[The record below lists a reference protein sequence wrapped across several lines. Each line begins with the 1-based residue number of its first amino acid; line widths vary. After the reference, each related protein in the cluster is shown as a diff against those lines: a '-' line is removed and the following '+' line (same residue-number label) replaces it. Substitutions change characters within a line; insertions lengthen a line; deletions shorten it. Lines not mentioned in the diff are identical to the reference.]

1 MLKRSLT
8 VACLAATALSTQ
20 AQTVVFDFDG
30 TPAHSPLPISLT
42 VGGITANFSAT
53 GSGFSIQPADTLGFT
68 PVGFAG
74 NCIYP
79 DSVSAADLLVSF
91 SQPLTSFAILYAPEE
106 LGCDSSARM
115 RVTAYLDALLVGTA
129 TTNASVPGTWPTEWL
144 RYNST
149 AGFNRVVVHYDAPPA
164 CQDYGPVFMAD
175 NMEIVPAP
183 PPIVLS
189 GAAKL
194 ADGSFQFFFTN
205 SPGASCRVWSTTNV
219 SQAITNW
226 GLAGTPIEQAP
237 GTYVFTEPATTYP
250 GPRFYRVTSP

>member
-1 MLKRSLT
+1 MLKRSLILT
-8 VACLAATALSTQ
+8 WLAAAALCGQ
-20 AQTVVFDFDG
+20 AQTVVFDFDSA
-30 TPAHSPLPISLT
+30 PVHSSLPISLT

-53 GSGFSIQPADTLGFT
+53 SLGFSIQAANTLGFT
-68 PVGFAG
+68 PAGFAG

-79 DSVSAADLLVSF
+79 NSIGAADLLVSF
-91 SQPLTSFAILYAPEE
+91 SQPLTSFAILYAPQE

-115 RVTAYLDALLVGTA
+115 RVTAYMDSILAGTA

-144 RYNST
+144 RYSSGT
-149 AGFNRVVVHYDAPPA
+149 GFNRVVVHYDAPPA
-164 CQDYGPVFMAD
+164 CQDYGPIFMAD
-175 NMEIVPAP
+175 NMEVVPAP

-219 SQAITNW
+219 SQAMTNW
-226 GLAGTPIEQAP
+226 GLAGTPMEQVP
-237 GTYVFTEPATTYP
+237 GTYMFTEPVSADP